1 MTLDDLRELAGV
13 ADDVDLTSPARLAEV
28 HRRIDRARRR
38 RAASAVAAAVA
49 VVVAVTVGTFALG
62 NLTGRTPDPADS
74 HRPTPSPTRSGSERP
89 VERFH
94 PAEGVLRLTPRQ
106 TVLSYNAA
114 LVHAVTAFGDPD
126 VRVSLW
132 ATVCLACPPPDPSQP
147 DYHRTYRALAL
158 TADGYRTTTYLR
170 PVQNNVQSITRIGR
184 DSFLLNDELNAW
196 QRLLTSDGRL
206 RRVRMVDERRAPD
219 DPRLVFECDR
229 NLTDPVKGHDKGESG
244 WCVLDVRSATAS
256 PLPATW
262 VIGRSVGRPTLG
274 QRPWGIEYVYPTPLT
289 GYDRAWWLDSGER
302 HLADLPRSS
311 LVGAVASLSSD
322 DTPTYYHWPLWSDRV
337 DIFLVGERS
346 GGLRKVASR
355 PWLPL
360 TRAEMSEAG
369 HPREIGLDVSFA
381 RTPDGGLLAWDYR
394 ELATSP
400 GLTIW
405 RADSLTRGRFETVYE
420 DGRQVVDGSRLGLD
434 LAVHDGRIYL
444 DTLVSDDDGRTWTE
458 PVTTWRP

>member
-1 MTLDDLRELAGV
+1 
-13 ADDVDLTSPARLAEV
+13 
-28 HRRIDRARRR
+28 
-38 RAASAVAAAVA
+38 
-49 VVVAVTVGTFALG
+49 
-62 NLTGRTPDPADS
+62 
-74 HRPTPSPTRSGSERP
+74 
-89 VERFH
+89 
-94 PAEGVLRLTPRQ
+94 
-106 TVLSYNAA
+106 
-114 LVHAVTAFGDPD
+114 
-126 VRVSLW
+126 
-132 ATVCLACPPPDPSQP
+132 
-147 DYHRTYRALAL
+147 
-158 TADGYRTTTYLR
+158 
-170 PVQNNVQSITRIGR
+170 
-184 DSFLLNDELNAW
+184 
-196 QRLLTSDGRL
+196 
-206 RRVRMVDERRAPD
+206 
-219 DPRLVFECDR
+219 
-229 NLTDPVKGHDKGESG
+229 
-244 WCVLDVRSATAS
+244 
-256 PLPATW
+256 
-262 VIGRSVGRPTLG
+262 
-274 QRPWGIEYVYPTPLT
+274 VYPTPLT